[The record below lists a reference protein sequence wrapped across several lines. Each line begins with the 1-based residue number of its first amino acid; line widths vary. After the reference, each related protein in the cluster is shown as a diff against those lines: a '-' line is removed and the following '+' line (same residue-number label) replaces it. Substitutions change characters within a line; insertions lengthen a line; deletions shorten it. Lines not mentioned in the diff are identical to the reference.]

1 MEQQDSVQSIENLGN
16 YAQEITELS
25 IDDVSAPYE
34 FRDGLYF
41 CEGIEGG
48 FTSIDT
54 LRRAWAM
61 KVRAEKIK
69 EARALASGFGR
80 AAKNPEHIKE
90 KARKEYRKWQQTE
103 IK

>member
-1 MEQQDSVQSIENLGN
+1 
-16 YAQEITELS
+16 
-25 IDDVSAPYE
+25 
-34 FRDGLYF
+34 
-41 CEGIEGG
+41 
-48 FTSIDT
+48 
-54 LRRAWAM
+54 M